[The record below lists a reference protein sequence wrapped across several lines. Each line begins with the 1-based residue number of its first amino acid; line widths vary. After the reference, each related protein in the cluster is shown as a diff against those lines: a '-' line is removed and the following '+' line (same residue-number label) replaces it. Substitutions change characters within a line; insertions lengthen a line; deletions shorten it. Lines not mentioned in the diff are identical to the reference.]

1 MGMLLAFD
9 VGNTNTLIGLC
20 RIPGPVIDRESV
32 IATWRVSTSASRMPD
47 EWFALTEPLLRSSGY
62 SGEDISAVVIGS
74 VVPDVRRWLAE
85 MCRNRLGLEPIVV
98 SAAIDIGI
106 RVATERPMATG
117 ADRIANAVAARSIA
131 GAPSIVVDFGTATN
145 IEVIDQRGDFIGGA
159 IAPGAGMVLD
169 VLTTRAAQLSTVPM
183 RFPPTL
189 GIGRD
194 TAAAVQSGTVA
205 GYLDLIEGTIRRIRA
220 ELGTDAPVLTTGGM
234 ASLFVGASTVLG
246 RSEPLLTLLGLR
258 AIALRQEG
266 IREDRRRPARN
277 VVSLNGDVALSD
289 VLLIQ

>member
-1 MGMLLAFD
+1 MLLAFD

-20 RIPGPVIDRESV
+20 LVQGPAIDRESV

-47 EWFALTEPLLRSSGY
+47 EWFALIDPLLRSSSY
-62 SGEDISAVVIGS
+62 SANEISAVVIGS

-98 SAAIDIGI
+98 SAAIDTGI
-106 RVATERPMATG
+106 RVATERPLATG

-145 IEVIDQRGDFIGGA
+145 IEVVDERGNFIGGA
-159 IAPGAGMVLD
+159 IAPGAAMVLD
-169 VLTTRAAQLSTVPM
+169 VLTTRAAQLSAVPM
-183 RFPPTL
+183 QFPPTL

-205 GYLDLIEGTIRRIRA
+205 GYLDLIEGTVRRIRA

-234 ASLFVGASTVLG
+234 ACLFVSTSKVLG
-246 RSEPLLTLLGLR
+246 RYEPLLTIIGLR
-258 AIALRQEG
+258 AIALRQDG
-266 IREDRRRPARN
+266 VREDRRRPARD
-277 VVSLNGDVALSD
+277 VVSLNGDIALSD

>member
-20 RIPGPVIDRESV
+20 QIPGPSIDRDAV
-32 IATWRVSTSASRMPD
+32 RATWRVSTAASRMPD
-47 EWFALTEPLLRSSGY
+47 EWFALLDPLLRSSGC
-62 SGEDISAVVIGS
+62 SGDEISAVVIGS
-74 VVPDVRRWLAE
+74 VVPEVRRWLAE
-85 MCRNRLGLEPIVV
+85 MCRSRLGLEPIVV
-98 SAAIDIGI
+98 AAAIDTGI
-106 RVATERPMATG
+106 RVATERPLATG
-117 ADRIANAVAARSIA
+117 ADRIANAVAAKAIA
-131 GAPSIVVDFGTATN
+131 GSPSIVVDFRTATN
-145 IEVIDQRGDFIGGA
+145 IEVVDRRGDFIGGA
-159 IAPGAGMVLD
+159 IAPGAAMVLD

-183 RFPPTL
+183 QFPPTP

-205 GYLDLIEGTIRRIRA
+205 GYLDLIEGTVRRIRT

-246 RSEPLLTLLGLR
+246 RYEPFLTLLGLR
-258 AIALRQEG
+258 AIALLQDGVRDES
-266 IREDRRRPARN
+266 RRSVRDVAA
-277 VVSLNGDVALSD
+277 LNGDVALSD